1 VPMTPAARS
10 WLARPELA
18 RLWDTLHE
26 RLQRNGIAIRGR
38 LLIPDPSHAEREA
51 LGLLMGRAYP
61 AGTIS
66 IALADLDER
75 LRSSAAG
82 CGAADAVAEL
92 RGRLTNRPAVRSARR
107 AERDQVWVAADEAMA
122 AAGLAEA
129 PWAPG
134 WLDEIRRGGA
144 LTRLAPDRAVS
155 LIAQAVVVLSRLVPQ
170 VQPPGQAGIAPPGI
184 AQAGIPSGIAPSG
197 IAPSGIAPSGIA
209 RAGIGRGELAERV
222 TGTAHGLDDDTVLAR
237 LVLRGLARSRD
248 EEFPRDA
255 RGRRELWQA
264 AGVATDQVWSTVLT
278 YGLMPLGDD
287 WPARMLRERSA
298 SRAET
303 HLTMRDLRRMQWRLP
318 PGTEIFVCENPRV
331 VEAAADAACRRPL
344 VCTSGNPTTTVLALL
359 DTLTAAGA
367 RLAYRGDFD
376 WPGVA
381 MANRILARYDARP
394 WRMSAADYEQHVH
407 AARDRATPL
416 QPLSGQP
423 VVAEWDPELAPAMQ
437 ALGVGVQEES
447 ALELLLTD
455 LS

>member
-1 VPMTPAARS
+1 MTPAARS

-38 LLIPDPSHAEREA
+38 LAIPDPSHTEREA
-51 LGLLMGRAYP
+51 LALLMGRAYP

-92 RGRLTNRPAVRSARR
+92 RGQLTDRPAVRSARR
-107 AERDQVWVAADEAMA
+107 AERDQVWVVADEAIT
-122 AAGLAEA
+122 AAGLAQT

-144 LTRLAPDRAVS
+144 LSRLAPDRAAV
-155 LIAQAVVVLSRLVPQ
+155 LLTQAVGVLSRLTPQ
-170 VQPPGQAGIAPPGI
+170 VQPSGQAGIAPV
-184 AQAGIPSGIAPSG
+184 GIAPVG
-197 IAPSGIAPSGIA
+197 IAPASAPVGIAP
-209 RAGIGRGELAERV
+209 AGIGRGELAERV
-222 TGTAHGLDDDTVLAR
+222 TGTAHGLDDDTILAR
-237 LVLRGLARSRD
+237 LVLRGLARSRG
-248 EEFPRDA
+248 EELPRDA

-264 AGVATDQVWSTVLT
+264 AGVATDQVWSTALT
-278 YGLMPLGDD
+278 YGLMPLGDE
-287 WPARMLRERSA
+287 WPARLLRERSTW
-298 SRAET
+298 RAET
-303 HLTMRDLRRMQWRLP
+303 HLTMRDLHRMQWRLP
-318 PGTEIFVCENPRV
+318 PGTEVFVCENPRV
-331 VEAAADAACRRPL
+331 VEAAAEAACRRPL
-344 VCTSGNPTTTVLALL
+344 VCTSGNPSTTVLTLL
-359 DTLTAAGA
+359 DALAAAGA

-376 WPGVA
+376 WAGVA
-381 MANRILARYDARP
+381 MANRILVRYDARP
-394 WRMSAADYEQHVH
+394 WRMSAADYEQHVR

-423 VVAEWDPELAPAMQ
+423 VAAGWDQELAPAMQ
-437 ALGVGVQEES
+437 ALGVAVQEES

-455 LS
+455 LA

>member
-1 VPMTPAARS
+1 MTPAARS

-18 RLWDTLHE
+18 RLWDALHE

-38 LLIPDPSHAEREA
+38 LAIPDPSHAEREA

-66 IALADLDER
+66 IALADLDDR

-82 CGAADAVAEL
+82 CGAADAVTEL
-92 RGRLTNRPAVRSARR
+92 RGRLTDRPAVRSARR
-107 AERDQVWVAADEAMA
+107 AERDQVWVAADEAMT
-122 AAGLAEA
+122 AAGLAQA

-144 LTRLAPDRAVS
+144 LSRLAPDRAVV
-155 LIAQAVVVLSRLVPQ
+155 LLTQAVGVLSRLMPQ
-170 VQPPGQAGIAPPGI
+170 DQPPGQAGIAPAQPPVRPGI
-184 AQAGIPSGIAPSG
+184 ASAGV
-197 IAPSGIAPSGIA
+197 
-209 RAGIGRGELAERV
+209 GRGELAERV
-222 TGTAHGLDDDTVLAR
+222 TGTAHGLDDDTILAR
-237 LVLRGLARSRD
+237 LVLRGLARSRG

-264 AGVATDQVWSTVLT
+264 VGVATDQVWSTALT

-287 WPARMLRERSA
+287 WPARLLRERSA

-303 HLTMRDLRRMQWRLP
+303 HLTMRDLRRMRWRLP
-318 PGTEIFVCENPRV
+318 PGTEVFVCENPRV
-331 VEAAADAACRRPL
+331 VEAAADAACRLPL
-344 VCTSGNPTTTVLALL
+344 VCTSGNPSTTVLALL
-359 DTLTAAGA
+359 DALAAAGA

-381 MANRILARYDARP
+381 MANRILVRYDARP
-394 WRMSAADYEQHVH
+394 WRMSAADYEQHVR

-423 VVAEWDPELAPAMQ
+423 VTAGWDPELTPAMQ
-437 ALGVGVQEES
+437 ALGVAVQEES

-455 LS
+455 LA

>member
-1 VPMTPAARS
+1 MTPAARS

-38 LLIPDPSHAEREA
+38 VLIADPSHAEREA
-51 LGLLMGRAYP
+51 LALLMGRAYP
-61 AGTIS
+61 AGPIT
-66 IALADLDER
+66 IALSALDER

-82 CGAADAVAEL
+82 CGAADAVTEL
-92 RGRLTNRPAVRSARR
+92 RGRLIDRPAVRSARR
-107 AERDQVWVAADEAMA
+107 AERDQVWVVADEAITA
-122 AAGLAEA
+122 VGLAQA

-134 WLDEIRRGGA
+134 WLEEIRRGGA
-144 LTRLAPDRAVS
+144 LARLAPDRAVV
-155 LIAQAVVVLSRLVPQ
+155 LLTQAIGVLSSLTPQ
-170 VQPPGQAGIAPPGI
+170 VQPPAGIAP
-184 AQAGIPSGIAPSG
+184 AGIAP
-197 IAPSGIAPSGIA
+197 
-209 RAGIGRGELAERV
+209 AGIGRGELAERV
-222 TGTAHGLDDDTVLAR
+222 TGTAHGLDDDTILAR
-237 LVLRGLARSRD
+237 LVLRGLARCRG

-264 AGVATDQVWSTVLT
+264 AGVATDEVWSTALT

-287 WPARMLRERSA
+287 WPARLLRERSA

-303 HLTMRDLRRMQWRLP
+303 HLTMRDLRRMRWRLP
-318 PGTEIFVCENPRV
+318 PGTEVFVCENPRV

-344 VCTSGNPTTTVLALL
+344 VCTSGNPSTTVLALL
-359 DTLTAAGA
+359 DALAGAGA

-381 MANRILARYDARP
+381 MANRVLASYDARP
-394 WRMSAADYEQHVH
+394 WRMSAADYEQHVRT
-407 AARDRATPL
+407 ARDRATPL

-423 VVAEWDPELAPAMQ
+423 VVAEWDQELTPAMR

-455 LS
+455 LA

>member
-1 VPMTPAARS
+1 MTPAARS

-38 LLIPDPSHAEREA
+38 VLIADPSHAEREA
-51 LGLLMGRAYP
+51 LALLMGRAYP
-61 AGTIS
+61 AGPIT
-66 IALADLDER
+66 IALSALDER

-82 CGAADAVAEL
+82 CGAADAVTEL
-92 RGRLTNRPAVRSARR
+92 RGRLIDRPAVRSARR
-107 AERDQVWVAADEAMA
+107 AERDQVWVVADEAITA
-122 AAGLAEA
+122 VGLAQA

-134 WLDEIRRGGA
+134 WLEEIRRGGA
-144 LTRLAPDRAVS
+144 LSRLAPDRAVV
-155 LIAQAVVVLSRLVPQ
+155 LLTQAIGVLSSLTPQ
-170 VQPPGQAGIAPPGI
+170 VQPPAGIAP
-184 AQAGIPSGIAPSG
+184 
-197 IAPSGIAPSGIA
+197 
-209 RAGIGRGELAERV
+209 AGIGRGELAERV
-222 TGTAHGLDDDTVLAR
+222 TGTAHGLDDDTILAR
-237 LVLRGLARSRD
+237 LVLRGLARCRG

-264 AGVATDQVWSTVLT
+264 AGVATDEVWSTALT

-287 WPARMLRERSA
+287 WPARLLRERSA

-303 HLTMRDLRRMQWRLP
+303 HLTMRDLRRMRLRLP
-318 PGTEIFVCENPRV
+318 PGTEVFVCENPRV

-344 VCTSGNPTTTVLALL
+344 VCTSGNPSTTVLALL
-359 DTLTAAGA
+359 DALAGAGA

-381 MANRILARYDARP
+381 MANRVLASYDARP
-394 WRMSAADYEQHVH
+394 WRMSAADYEQHVR

-423 VVAEWDPELAPAMQ
+423 VVAEWDQELTPAMR

-455 LS
+455 LA

>member
-1 VPMTPAARS
+1 MTPAPPLTPAPPMTPAARS

-18 RLWDTLHE
+18 RLWDALHE

-38 LLIPDPSHAEREA
+38 VAIPDPSHAEREA

-61 AGTIS
+61 AGTITV
-66 IALADLDER
+66 ALADLDER

-82 CGAADAVAEL
+82 CGAAQAVTEL
-92 RGRLTNRPAVRSARR
+92 RGRLTDRPAVRNARR
-107 AERDQVWVAADEAMA
+107 AEREQLWVAADAAMV
-122 AAGLAEA
+122 AAGLAQA

-155 LIAQAVVVLSRLVPQ
+155 LITQAVGVLSRLAQ
-170 VQPPGQAGIAPPGI
+170 VQPPGQAEIIP
-184 AQAGIPSGIAPSG
+184 AGIG
-197 IAPSGIAPSGIA
+197 
-209 RAGIGRGELAERV
+209 RASIGRGELAERV

-264 AGVATDQVWSTVLT
+264 AGVATDQVWSTALT

-287 WPARMLRERSA
+287 WPARMLRERST

-303 HLTMRDLRRMQWRLP
+303 HLTMRDLHRIQWRLP
-318 PGTEIFVCENPRV
+318 PGTEVFVCENPRV
-331 VEAAADAACRRPL
+331 VEAAADAAGRRPL
-344 VCTSGNPTTTVLALL
+344 VCTSGNPSTTVLALL
-359 DTLTAAGA
+359 DALAAAGA

-376 WPGVA
+376 WSGVA

-394 WRMSAADYEQHVH
+394 WRMSAADYEQHVR

-423 VVAEWDPELAPAMQ
+423 VIAEWDPELAPAMQ

-447 ALELLLTD
+447 ALELLLID

>member
-1 VPMTPAARS
+1 MTPALPMTPAVPMTPALPMTPAVPMTPAARS

-38 LLIPDPSHAEREA
+38 VAIPDPTHAEREA

-61 AGTIS
+61 AGTIT

-92 RGRLTNRPAVRSARR
+92 RGRLTDRPAVRSARR
-107 AERDQVWVAADEAMA
+107 AEREQVWVAADAAMA
-122 AAGLAEA
+122 AAGLADA

-144 LTRLAPDRAVS
+144 LSRLAPDRAVS
-155 LIAQAVVVLSRLVPQ
+155 LLTQAAGVLSRLVPQ
-170 VQPPGQAGIAPPGI
+170 DQPPGQVGVAPAGVAPVGV
-184 AQAGIPSGIAPSG
+184 
-197 IAPSGIAPSGIA
+197 
-209 RAGIGRGELAERV
+209 GRGELAERV
-222 TGTAHGLDDDTVLAR
+222 TGTAHGLDDDTILSR
-237 LVLRGLARSRD
+237 LVLRGLARSRG

-264 AGVATDQVWSTVLT
+264 AGVATDQVWSTALT

-298 SRAET
+298 SLAET
-303 HLTMRDLRRMQWRLP
+303 HLTMRDLRRLQWRLP
-318 PGTEIFVCENPRV
+318 PGTEVFVCENPRV

-344 VCTSGNPTTTVLALL
+344 VCTSGNPSTTVLALL
-359 DTLTAAGA
+359 DALASAGA

-381 MANRILARYDARP
+381 MANRVLVRYDARP
-394 WRMSAADYEQHVH
+394 WRMFAADYEQHVR

-416 QPLSGQP
+416 QPLSGQR

>member
-1 VPMTPAARS
+1 
-10 WLARPELA
+10 
-18 RLWDTLHE
+18 
-26 RLQRNGIAIRGR
+26 
-38 LLIPDPSHAEREA
+38 
-51 LGLLMGRAYP
+51 MGRAYP
-61 AGTIS
+61 AGTIT

-82 CGAADAVAEL
+82 CGAADAVIEL
-92 RGRLTNRPAVRSARR
+92 RGRLTNRPAARIARR

-134 WLDEIRRGGA
+134 WLEEIRRGGA
-144 LTRLAPDRAVS
+144 LSRLAPDRAVS
-155 LIAQAVVVLSRLVPQ
+155 LLTQAAGVLSRLVPQ
-170 VQPPGQAGIAPPGI
+170 DQPPGPAGVAP
-184 AQAGIPSGIAPSG
+184 AGVAPAG
-197 IAPSGIAPSGIA
+197 VA
-209 RAGIGRGELAERV
+209 RAGVGRGELAERV
-222 TGTAHGLDDDTVLAR
+222 TGTAHGLDDDTILSR
-237 LVLRGLARSRD
+237 LVLRGLARSRG

-264 AGVATDQVWSTVLT
+264 AGVATDQVWSTALT

-287 WPARMLRERSA
+287 WPARMLRERST
-298 SRAET
+298 SLAET
-303 HLTMRDLRRMQWRLP
+303 HLTMRDLRRSQWRLP
-318 PGTEIFVCENPRV
+318 PGTEVFVCENPRV

-344 VCTSGNPTTTVLALL
+344 VCTSGNPSTTVLALL
-359 DTLTAAGA
+359 DALASTGA

-381 MANRILARYDARP
+381 MANRILVRYHARP
-394 WRMSAADYEQHVH
+394 WRMAATDYEQHVRE
-407 AARDRATPL
+407 ARERATPL

-423 VVAEWDPELAPAMQ
+423 VIAEWDPELAPAMQ

-455 LS
+455 LA

>member
-1 VPMTPAARS
+1 MTPAVPTMPAVPMTPAARS

-38 LLIPDPSHAEREA
+38 VLIPDPSHAEREA

-82 CGAADAVAEL
+82 CGAADAVTEL
-92 RGRLTNRPAVRSARR
+92 RGGLTNRPAVRSARR
-107 AERDQVWVAADEAMA
+107 AEREQVWVAADAAMA

-129 PWAPG
+129 PWATG
-134 WLDEIRRGGA
+134 WLDEIRRGGT
-144 LTRLAPDRAVS
+144 LSRLAPDRAVS
-155 LIAQAVVVLSRLVPQ
+155 LLTQAVGVLSRLAPQ
-170 VQPPGQAGIAPPGI
+170 VQPPGQAV
-184 AQAGIPSGIAPSG
+184 
-197 IAPSGIAPSGIA
+197 
-209 RAGIGRGELAERV
+209 GRGELAERV

-237 LVLRGLARSRD
+237 LVLRGLACARG

-264 AGVATDQVWSTVLT
+264 AGVATDQVWSTALT

-287 WPARMLRERSA
+287 WPVRMLRERST

-303 HLTMRDLRRMQWRLP
+303 HLTMRDLGRIQWRLP
-318 PGTEIFVCENPRV
+318 PGTEVFVCENPRV

-344 VCTSGNPTTTVLALL
+344 VCTSGNPSTTVLALL
-359 DTLTAAGA
+359 DALTAADA

-381 MANRILARYDARP
+381 MANRILVRYEARP
-394 WRMSAADYEQHVH
+394 WRMSAADYEQHVR
-407 AARDRATPL
+407 AARERATPL

-423 VVAEWDPELAPAMQ
+423 VIAEWDPELAPAMQ

-455 LS
+455 LA

>member
-1 VPMTPAARS
+1 MTPAARS

-38 LLIPDPSHAEREA
+38 VLIADPSHAEREA
-51 LGLLMGRAYP
+51 LALLMGRAYP
-61 AGTIS
+61 AGPIT
-66 IALADLDER
+66 IALSALDER

-82 CGAADAVAEL
+82 CGAADAVTEL
-92 RGRLTNRPAVRSARR
+92 RGRLIDRPAVRSARR
-107 AERDQVWVAADEAMA
+107 AERDQVWVVADEAITA
-122 AAGLAEA
+122 VGLAQA

-134 WLDEIRRGGA
+134 WLEEIRRGGA
-144 LTRLAPDRAVS
+144 LSRLAPDRAVV
-155 LIAQAVVVLSRLVPQ
+155 LLTQAIGVLSSLTPQ
-170 VQPPGQAGIAPPGI
+170 VQPPAGIAP
-184 AQAGIPSGIAPSG
+184 
-197 IAPSGIAPSGIA
+197 
-209 RAGIGRGELAERV
+209 AGIGRGELAERV
-222 TGTAHGLDDDTVLAR
+222 TGTAHGLDDDTILAR
-237 LVLRGLARSRD
+237 LVLRGLARCRG

-264 AGVATDQVWSTVLT
+264 AGVATDEVWSTALT

-287 WPARMLRERSA
+287 WPARLLRERSA

-303 HLTMRDLRRMQWRLP
+303 HLTMRDLRRMRLRLP
-318 PGTEIFVCENPRV
+318 PGTEVFVCENPRV

-344 VCTSGNPTTTVLALL
+344 VCTSGNPSTTVLALL
-359 DTLTAAGA
+359 DALAGAGA

-381 MANRILARYDARP
+381 MANRVLASYDARP
-394 WRMSAADYEQHVH
+394 WRMSAADYEQHVRT
-407 AARDRATPL
+407 ARDRATPL

-423 VVAEWDPELAPAMQ
+423 VVAEWDQELTPAMR

-455 LS
+455 LA